1 MIKGKNN
8 LTKYYIQ
15 RFTRLRNKYLKVIVK
30 LNRKSIRDYILKKY
44 DNELSEIDETLNYLE
59 SNLLKLHYS
68 INNYYK
74 IEKKAKEISPF
85 MIYYMNIL
93 NRKNNKK
100 YKSVENT
107 NSYNNVLLNYEKKH
121 NINYLNMF
129 TIDSLL
135 NSNEINN
142 EINNENSNII
152 DIDDVD

>member
-30 LNRKSIRDYILKKY
+30 LNRKSIRDYILKNH
-44 DNELSEIDETLNYLE
+44 DNSLSEIDETLNYLE

-93 NRKNNKK
+93 NRKNEKK

-135 NSNEINN
+135 NIN